1 MVVQTLLSIEMKT
14 EEMILSGY
22 NYMSWVDRRLMWNPA
37 DYDGLEEIRLRVNQ
51 VWTPGIIFHNARDGQ
66 FGQAF
71 AVNVGVRASGDIEW
85 LPPALY
91 KAACSINVKLF
102 PFDKQKC
109 RLIFRSTDYDA
120 TVFDFRKDCI
130 LLNVYDSIAAIL
142 VDSQYNIGY
151 IVQLIR
157 SKTLKGLCF
166 GRIDY

>member
-22 NYMSWVDRRLMWNPA
+22 NYMSWVDRRLMWDPA
-37 DYDGLEEIRLRVNQ
+37 EYDGLEEIRLRSHQ
-51 VWTPGIIFHNARDGQ
+51 LWTPGIIFHNARDGQ
-66 FGQAF
+66 FGQAYQ
-71 AVNVGVRASGDIEW
+71 VNVGVRASGDIEW

-120 TVFDFRKDCI
+120 TVFDFRKVNRDYI
-130 LLNVYDSIAAIL
+130 RITTSIGRAPTVGSLYRKLYGVKGHGENSEVSIAL
-142 VDSQYNIGY
+142 
-151 IVQLIR
+151 
-157 SKTLKGLCF
+157 T
-166 GRIDY
+166 